1 MELNTALL
9 QPCRALKSKKGA
21 EKVQDMGVEQV
32 LARAWKICRRIA
44 VCGAG
49 AALLCAVGTVA
60 AVGRP
65 ITAEAAEIQA
75 GVYQAAHLPSPTLE
89 VGSGTVLLDSRPVDV
104 VYYNQADPQYVNA
117 PYGTDTI
124 GPYGCGPTAMAIV
137 VSSLTGQMV
146 DPIQMAEWA
155 YEQGYWYKGRGSLH
169 TLIPDAAKAWGLE
182 VSGCTVDEGD
192 RLRAALSQQKLVV
205 AIMGEGH
212 FTDTGHFIVLRG
224 LDEDGKVLVAD
235 PASRERSAQA
245 WGLALILEEAREKS
259 GEAGGP
265 FWIIGEKV
273 P

>member
-1 MELNTALL
+1 M
-9 QPCRALKSKKGA
+9 
-21 EKVQDMGVEQV
+21 QDSRIEQV
-32 LARAWKICRRIA
+32 LARAGKICRRVA
-44 VCGAG
+44 ACGAC
-49 AALLCAVGTVA
+49 AALLCAVGTVVA
-60 AVGRP
+60 MGQH

-75 GVYQAAHLPSPTLE
+75 GVYQAIPLPSPALE
-89 VGSGTVLLDSRPVDV
+89 VGLGTAVLDSRPVDV
-104 VYYNQADPQYVNA
+104 VYYNQADPQYANA

-124 GPYGCGPTAMAIV
+124 GPYGCGPAAMAIV

-155 YEQGYWYKGRGSLH
+155 YEQGYWYKGHGSLH

-245 WGLALILEEAREKS
+245 WGLALILEEASEKS

-265 FWIIGEKV
+265 FWIMGEKV

>member
-1 MELNTALL
+1 M
-9 QPCRALKSKKGA
+9 
-21 EKVQDMGVEQV
+21 QDSRIEQV
-32 LARAWKICRRIA
+32 LARAGKICRRVA
-44 VCGAG
+44 ACGAC
-49 AALLCAVGTVA
+49 AALLCAVGTVVA
-60 AVGRP
+60 MGQP

-75 GVYQAAHLPSPTLE
+75 GVYQAIPLPSPALE
-89 VGSGTVLLDSRPVDV
+89 GGLGTAVLDSRPVDV
-104 VYYNQADPQYVNA
+104 VYYNQADPQYANA

-124 GPYGCGPTAMAIV
+124 GPYGCGPAAMAIV

-155 YEQGYWYKGRGSLH
+155 YEQGYWYKGHGSLH

-235 PASRERSAQA
+235 PASREWSAQA
-245 WGLALILEEAREKS
+245 WDLELILDEASENA

-265 FWIIGEKV
+265 FWIMGEKV